1 MGKYKCYILDD
12 EPLAIKVIEQHL
24 SKFEEFEICGSSTS
38 PLAALPVIK
47 YKEPDLLFLD
57 IKMPDI
63 TGLDLIEILQ
73 FKPSIVLT
81 TAFREFAVEG
91 FELNVLDYLVKPIAF
106 KRFVL
111 TLEKF
116 LENQSSSE
124 KKSDNQIDDGLFVKA
139 DRKKVRVRFQDIL
152 YVEGV
157 KDYVKIV
164 LKDQTILT
172 KVSIG
177 NFQKQLPDPPFIR
190 IHKSYII
197 AKDKIT
203 AYTASD
209 VEIGRKEI
217 PIGRMYKESFS
228 KKMEFGSNS

>member
-24 SKFEEFEICGSSTS
+24 GKFPNFEICGSSTS
-38 PLAALPVIK
+38 PLAALSEIK
-47 YKEPDLLFLD
+47 SMEPELLFLD

-106 KRFVL
+106 KRFVQ
-111 TLEKF
+111 TIEKF
-116 LENQSSSE
+116 LEKQYTE
-124 KKSDNQIDDGLFVKA
+124 KALEKMVDDGLFVRA
-139 DRKKVRVRFQDIL
+139 DRKRVRVKFQDIL

-164 LKDQTILT
+164 LKNQTILT

-177 NFQKQLPDPPFIR
+177 NFQKQLPDPPFMR
-190 IHKSYII
+190 IHKSFII

-217 PIGRMYKESFS
+217 PIGRIYKESFS
-228 KKMEFGSNS
+228 KKMGSGINN

>member
-1 MGKYKCYILDD
+1 
-12 EPLAIKVIEQHL
+12 
-24 SKFEEFEICGSSTS
+24 
-38 PLAALPVIK
+38 
-47 YKEPDLLFLD
+47 
-57 IKMPDI
+57 MPDI

-106 KRFVL
+106 KRFVQ
-111 TLEKF
+111 TIEKF
-116 LENQSSSE
+116 LEYQSLSE
-124 KKSDNQIDDGLFVKA
+124 KQIENQGDDGLFVKA
-139 DRKKVRVRFQDIL
+139 DRKRVRVNFQDIL

-164 LKDQTILT
+164 LKDKTILT

-177 NFQKQLPDPPFIR
+177 NFQKQLPDPTFIR
-190 IHKSYII
+190 IHKSYIV

-203 AYTASD
+203 AYTATD
-209 VEIGRKEI
+209 VELDRKEI
-217 PIGRMYKESFS
+217 PIGRMYKENFS
-228 KKMEFGSNS
+228 QRMGN

>member
-1 MGKYKCYILDD
+1 MEKYKCYLLDD

-24 SKFEEFEICGSSTS
+24 SKFQAFEICGSSTS
-38 PLAALPVIK
+38 PLAALPEIK
-47 YKEPDLLFLD
+47 SEKPDLLFLD

-73 FKPSIVLT
+73 VKPAIVLT
-81 TAFREFAVEG
+81 TAFRDFAVEG
-91 FELNVLDYLVKPIAF
+91 FELNVMDYLVKPIPF
-106 KRFVL
+106 KRFVK
-111 TLEKF
+111 TIEKF
-116 LENQSSSE
+116 LESQPNE
-124 KKSDNQIDDGLFVKA
+124 NTVDPNTDDGLFVKA
-139 DRKKVRVRFQDIL
+139 DRKRVRIPYQDIL

-164 LKDQTILT
+164 LTDKTILT

-177 NFQKQLPDPPFIR
+177 NFQKQLPEPTFIR
-190 IHKSYII
+190 IHKSYIV

-203 AYTASD
+203 AYTATD
-209 VEIGRKEI
+209 VELDRKEI

-228 KKMEFGSNS
+228 QKMA

>member
-24 SKFEEFEICGSSTS
+24 GKFPNFEICGSSTS
-38 PLAALPVIK
+38 PLAALSEIK
-47 YKEPDLLFLD
+47 SMEPQLLFLD

-106 KRFVL
+106 KRFVQ
-111 TLEKF
+111 TIEKF
-116 LENQSSSE
+116 LEKQSTE
-124 KKSDNQIDDGLFVKA
+124 KALEKMVDDGLFVRA
-139 DRKKVRVRFQDIL
+139 DRKRVRVKFQDIL

-164 LKDQTILT
+164 LKNQTILT
-172 KVSIG
+172 KISIG
-177 NFQKQLPDPPFIR
+177 NFQKQLPDPPFMR
-190 IHKSYII
+190 IHKSFII

-217 PIGRMYKESFS
+217 PIGRIYKESFS
-228 KKMEFGSNS
+228 KKMGSGINN

>member
-24 SKFEEFEICGSSTS
+24 SKFQAFEICGSSTA
-38 PLAALPVIK
+38 PLTALPAIK
-47 YKEPDLLFLD
+47 SMKPDLLFLD

-63 TGLDLIEILQ
+63 TGLDLIEILH
-73 FKPSIVLT
+73 FKPAIVLT
-81 TAFREFAVEG
+81 TAFRDFAVEG
-91 FELNVLDYLVKPIAF
+91 FELDVMDYLVKPIPF
-106 KRFVL
+106 KRFVK
-111 TLEKF
+111 TIEKF
-116 LENQSSSE
+116 LAQQSSEEIDKSNSE
-124 KKSDNQIDDGLFVKA
+124 DALFVKA
-139 DRKKVRVRFQDIL
+139 DRKRVRVPFQDIL

-164 LKDQTILT
+164 LKDKTILT

-177 NFQKQLPDPPFIR
+177 NFQKQLPDPTFIR
-190 IHKSYII
+190 IHKSYIV

-203 AYTASD
+203 AYTATD
-209 VEIGRKEI
+209 VELDRKEI

-228 KKMEFGSNS
+228 QRMGN

>member
-24 SKFEEFEICGSSTS
+24 NKFQAFEICGSSTA
-38 PLAALPVIK
+38 PLAALPAIK
-47 YKEPDLLFLD
+47 SMKPDLLFLD

-63 TGLDLIEILQ
+63 TGLDLIEILH
-73 FKPSIVLT
+73 FKPAIVLT
-81 TAFREFAVEG
+81 TAFRDFAVEG
-91 FELNVLDYLVKPIAF
+91 FELNIMDYLVKPIPF
-106 KRFVL
+106 KRFVK
-111 TLEKF
+111 TIEKF
-116 LENQSSSE
+116 LAQQPSKDAGEPNAE
-124 KKSDNQIDDGLFVKA
+124 DGLFVKA
-139 DRKKVRVRFQDIL
+139 DRKRVRILFQDIL

-164 LKDQTILT
+164 LKDKTILT

-177 NFQKQLPDPPFIR
+177 NFQKQLPDPTFIR
-190 IHKSYII
+190 IHKSYIV

-203 AYTASD
+203 AYTATD
-209 VEIGRKEI
+209 VELDRKEI

-228 KKMEFGSNS
+228 QRMGN

>member
-24 SKFEEFEICGSSTS
+24 GKFPNFEICGSSTS
-38 PLAALPVIK
+38 PLAALSEIK
-47 YKEPDLLFLD
+47 SMEPELLFLD

-106 KRFVL
+106 KRFVQ
-111 TLEKF
+111 TIEKF
-116 LENQSSSE
+116 LEKQSTE
-124 KKSDNQIDDGLFVKA
+124 KALEKMVDDGLFVKA
-139 DRKKVRVRFQDIL
+139 DRKRVRVKFQDIL

-164 LKDQTILT
+164 LKNQTILT

-177 NFQKQLPDPPFIR
+177 NFQKQLPDPPFMR
-190 IHKSYII
+190 IHKSFII

-217 PIGRMYKESFS
+217 PIGRIYKESFS
-228 KKMEFGSNS
+228 KKMGSGINN